1 MNLPTIWHE
10 IDSALLWLA
19 NHDIWGLI
27 TTAVLIMTT
36 IGGIL
41 YLRYAKRRVRNLN
54 FFVSFK
60 RENISDYPLKIYVEI
75 RNYTGR
81 SVVFTNPFFK
91 FKDLRVDPQGRGDS
105 SSGEIEVK
113 FPDPNKQYL
122 SEVEYMLRYKEN
134 VTTWIPLDPAHTD
147 DEVKEALRQRRVGTL
162 NCICAWLEDKPR
174 IHKLRYSL

>member
-1 MNLPTIWHE
+1 MNQPTVWNKV
-10 IDSALLWLA
+10 DTALLWLA
-19 NHDIWGLI
+19 DHDIWGLI
-27 TTAVLIMTT
+27 TTAVLMLTT

-54 FFVSFK
+54 FFISFK
-60 RENISDYPLKIYVEI
+60 RENRPDYPLRIYVEI

-91 FKDLRVDPQGRGDS
+91 FKELRADPQGRGDS

-122 SEVEYMLRYKEN
+122 SEVEYMLRHKEN
-134 VTTWIPLDPAHTD
+134 VTTWIPLDPIHSDA
-147 DEVKEALRQRRVGTL
+147 EVREALKRRRAGTL
-162 NCICAWLEDKPR
+162 NCICTWLEEKPS
-174 IHKLRYSL
+174 IHKLRYPL